1 MLLYSTTR
9 CFIFYLLII
18 NFFVIG
24 WDELF
29 DDMFDPKD
37 QTSQKVNDIF
47 DYSSIK
53 ENKNI
58 HKRKPNDVR
67 LFFTTYFLSFY

>member
-29 DDMFDPKD
+29 DDMFDSKD
-37 QTSQKVNDIF
+37 QTSQKVDNIF
-47 DYSSIK
+47 DHSSIK
-53 ENKNI
+53 EKENI
-58 HKRKPNDVR
+58 HKRKPNDVH
-67 LFFTTYFLSFY
+67 LFFTTYLLSFY